1 MTLNTIE
8 QLACELN
15 WTFLQAGE
23 VIEFAVSELL
33 VVLAPQWSSPD
44 LDLIRG
50 MRECVPTSV
59 KKVLITDVDFLTGAD
74 AYEKLLPG
82 APVVMQTPVAALY
95 EKGKLVAIWSGPRQ
109 IEGFPQGGLSW
120 PGYRD

>member
-23 VIEFAVSELL
+23 VIEFTGSELL
-33 VVLAPQWSSPD
+33 IVLAPQWSSPD
-44 LDLIRG
+44 LGLIRG
-50 MRECVPTSV
+50 MRECVPLSV
-59 KKVLITDVDFLTGAD
+59 KKVLITDVDFLTGSD
-74 AYEKLLPG
+74 AYEKVLPG

-95 EKGKLVAIWSGPRQ
+95 EKGRLVAIWSGPKQ
-109 IEGFPQGGLSW
+109 IEAFPQGGLRW